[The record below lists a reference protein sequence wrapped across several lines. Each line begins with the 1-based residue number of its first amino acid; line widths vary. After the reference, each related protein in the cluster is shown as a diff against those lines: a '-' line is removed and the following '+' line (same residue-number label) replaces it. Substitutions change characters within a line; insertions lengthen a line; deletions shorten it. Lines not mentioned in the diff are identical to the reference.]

1 MKHLVPELYDILD
14 CMTLV
19 DPSQRPTMAEA
30 SARAQAYVST
40 LDEAFL
46 RTEVWEYRSY
56 SFPDKSSVADFAKL
70 PS

>member
-1 MKHLVPELYDILD
+1 MKHLVPELFEILE

-56 SFPDKSSVADFAKL
+56 NFSNKSHAADRVKL